1 MLVLG
6 DEKALAIIAKGTSRS
21 QVHDYAVLLSMILDN
36 HEREIAAWWNWL
48 INLTLTKLKLQ
59 VQADANVGG
68 GKESRDRRQVFR
80 GARTGTLFTYDYE
93 KTTVFLPFFPESAGR
108 LVERCTS

>member
-36 HEREIAAWWNWL
+36 NEGEIGAWWNWL
-48 INLTLTKLKLQ
+48 IN
-59 VQADANVGG
+59 
-68 GKESRDRRQVFR
+68 
-80 GARTGTLFTYDYE
+80 
-93 KTTVFLPFFPESAGR
+93 
-108 LVERCTS
+108 